1 MWNILIQATFN
12 NVACFIGRC
21 NMSFLPINEE
31 LVELLYRYTM
41 EDSNGRPKVSWT
53 KIANMYKDI
62 MREPLVRPNEQLRR
76 IVKGRTQELYE
87 MGKFKG
93 SIEELQN
100 VAFAPNKGQPR
111 PIGYDQPQEEVAEIS
126 EIQVSKDGTQTVIA
140 KVAMTADKIK
150 SPEYVMEA
158 NGYPASEWEVIDYT
172 VNQWTARNSDNEE
185 LINYQV
191 KMRLKPRSEQGI
203 TKKDIENMV
212 KAFHIEP
219 RKVEPINLH
228 AEKEDH
234 LLSLFLTDLHFGNA
248 TYEDY
253 EFHQRKL
260 LAFISEAKRE
270 EIVFVIGS
278 DMFHANNSK
287 GETEYGTQVAFNLSK
302 EQIFMDAAQFFLP
315 LIDKAIECADR
326 VKIIYMEGNHDK
338 DLSYG
343 FVYGLSW
350 LYPQVEFDLS
360 EEVRK
365 AHVFHDVLI
374 VYAHG
379 HLPRNFKQA
388 TKVIIAEFKPLY
400 SKAIT
405 TEIHSG
411 HLHHQWSQEDID
423 IMMRGLSTANPTDKY
438 HKDYGY
444 VGARKVFQV
453 FEYNHTG
460 LKHQYYI
467 GEL

>member
-1 MWNILIQATFN
+1 MVQRPLNRKLI
-12 NVACFIGRC
+12 
-21 NMSFLPINEE
+21 
-31 LVELLYRYTM
+31 ELLYRYNM
-41 EDSNGRPKVSWT
+41 RDVNGRPRVSWQE
-53 KIANMYKDI
+53 IAIMYRDI
-62 MREPLVRPNEQLRR
+62 MQEPELRKTEQLRMV
-76 IVKGRTQELYE
+76 VKGRTQELFE
-87 MGKFKG
+87 KGQFFG
-93 SIEELQN
+93 SISDLKEALYNE
-100 VAFAPNKGQPR
+100 
-111 PIGYDQPQEEVAEIS
+111 DEEVTPADKEVIKEERAEIS
-126 EIQVSKDGTQTVIA
+126 EIKIGKDGTQTVIA

-158 NGYPASEWEVIDYT
+158 NGYPASEWEIIDYT
-172 VNQWTARNSDNEE
+172 VNQWTSRNSDNEE
-185 LINYQV
+185 LLNYQV

-212 KAFHIEP
+212 NAFHIEP
-219 RKVEPINLH
+219 RHVEPLNIH
-228 AEKEDH
+228 ANKENH
-234 LLSLFLTDLHFGNA
+234 MLSLFLTDLHFGNA
-248 TYEDY
+248 TFEDY
-253 EFHQRKL
+253 EFHQREL
-260 LAFISEAKRE
+260 LAYIGQTKRE
-270 EIVFVIGS
+270 EVVFVIGS

-302 EQIFMDAAQFFLP
+302 EEIFTDAAQFFLP
-315 LIDKAIECADR
+315 LIDRAIECADR

-350 LYPQVEFDLS
+350 LYPQIEFDLS

-365 AHVFHDVLI
+365 PHVFHDVLI

-444 VGARKVFQV
+444 VGARKVFQI

-460 LKHQYYI
+460 LKHQLYI